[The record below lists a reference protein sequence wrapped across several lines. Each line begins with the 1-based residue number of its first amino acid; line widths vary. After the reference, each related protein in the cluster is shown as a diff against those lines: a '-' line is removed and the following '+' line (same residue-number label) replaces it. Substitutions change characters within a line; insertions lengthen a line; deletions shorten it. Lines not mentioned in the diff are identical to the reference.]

1 MNTVVLSEPTYELL
15 SRQASQQS
23 ATPDHLAD
31 ALLRQYLMPEHAY
44 VEIVQRASGKR
55 AVIKGTN
62 VPVSIIVG
70 YMRVG
75 ETPETI
81 VESVMPHLTLA
92 EVYDAL
98 SYYHERQEEIEEELA
113 TNSEASGRAYLQ
125 EHLSEEDYYRVA
137 GKSK

>member
-1 MNTVVLSEPTYELL
+1 MNTIVLSEPIYELL
-15 SRQASQQS
+15 SRQASQQA

-31 ALLRQYLMPEHAY
+31 ALLRQQLLPEHAY
-44 VEIVQRASGKR
+44 VEIVQKAGGKC

-70 YMRVG
+70 YLRVG

-98 SYYHERQEEIEEELA
+98 SYYHERREEIEEEIVQ
-113 TNSEASGRAYLQ
+113 NSEASGRAYLR
-125 EHLSEEDYYRVA
+125 EHLGEEGYYRIT
-137 GKSK
+137 GQSK

>member
-1 MNTVVLSEPTYELL
+1 MNTVVLSEPIYELL

-31 ALLRQYLMPEHAY
+31 ELLRQQLTPEHAY
-44 VEIVQRASGKR
+44 VEIVQNASGKR

-75 ETPETI
+75 ETPESI

-92 EVYDAL
+92 EVYDVL
-98 SYYHERQEEIEEELA
+98 SYYHDHRYDIDQEIDQ
-113 TNSEASGRAYLQ
+113 NSEAWGRAYLR
-125 EHLSEEDYYRVA
+125 EHLGETGYLRITGQYD
-137 GKSK
+137 